1 MCIRKVLIT
10 SVVLLACCLTSMC
23 SQIRNLPPANPN
35 VFPRLS
41 IKNDSVELEIHRMSV
56 DVKTMSN
63 IALTTYDITFYNP
76 LNRLL
81 EGEFSF
87 PLKSNQ
93 QIVGFAMDVNGIL
106 REGVVVEKNK
116 GRRVFETIV
125 RRGIDP
131 GLLEKTSGNNFR
143 LRVYPIPAKGTKR
156 IKITCQEELVEADQS
171 YIYQL
176 PLMYKN
182 PIEDFSIVVNAVKSD
197 VKPIITDN
205 DFTMLSFKSDG
216 DNYVASSLNVRV
228 QPSGLFQMKLPIKD
242 HSTSLFT
249 SRFGNYFYATFP
261 IDFEPKHKEQLD
273 SIAVLWDVSGSGS
286 NRDMEKEL
294 QLLSSYLNYHQTTH
308 LSIYAFN
315 HQLKRVREV
324 TVKGEIPTQ
333 LKAELMSMVYDGG
346 SRLDQ
351 IDLNSLKGKELI
363 IFSDGMMN
371 LGELPETDTQKMIIA
386 INSSQVSD
394 HTFLRNI
401 RPQERVVFI
410 DLGTSTIESAYN
422 KMITDPLYVK
432 TSVASGEV
440 NYLVGKLSSD
450 QNRVI
455 VSGRGLSDEAVLDV
469 KIVCGD
475 KVLINNN
482 FQLQGEASY
491 ELPIARLCAANYITV
506 LSQNKED
513 NKDEII
519 RMAKAYGVVTDYT
532 SLMVLERVEDYVRFK
547 IDPPA
552 ELQKE
557 YNELLQR
564 QAELNSPQIEV
575 AKSDTLPMVEAFK
588 KWWNTSYPLPNAKL
602 PDIAM
607 PGSIEEEL
615 VPAIREQPAITR
627 QQEQAPPPPPAIANQ
642 LTIVEEDV
650 TFDEELSLDFT
661 DMSVEEEAAD
671 APVFFMIA
679 DREAEDLPPR
689 RGGSDVPIIQT
700 PAIKVNTVA
709 WDSTAVYIADIQ
721 QLPTNELYSYYLN
734 KKGEYSKQPSFYL
747 DMASYL
753 FEKGR
758 IEEGVSVIT
767 NIAELKIDNAE
778 IYRIVGQKLLQ
789 VNQVELAVKVYEKIL
804 ELRPEDVQSYRDL
817 ALAYQK
823 QGSLDKAVDMLKK
836 AIEKQDIRGNRSIT
850 GILVNELNA
859 LLNCNKTLANT
870 DSIPVSW
877 LYKMPVDIRIVL
889 SWSSDNSDVD
899 LWVTEP
905 TGERCYYQNKNTYL
919 GGRLSQDITN
929 GFGPE
934 EYCIKKAVKGHYF
947 IQANYYGD
955 RRQSISGP
963 ITLYAE
969 IFRNYGT
976 SRQTIRRVVL
986 QLKDKKQVIDLAE
999 ILVE

>member
-1 MCIRKVLIT
+1 MCIRKVLIA

-35 VFPRLS
+35 VFPHLS
-41 IKNDSVELEIHRMSV
+41 IKNDSVEMEIHRMSV
-56 DVKTMSN
+56 EVKTMSN

-76 LNRLL
+76 LDRLL

-93 QIVGFAMDVNGIL
+93 QIVGFAMDIDGIL
-106 REGVVVEKNK
+106 REGVVVEKDK

-143 LRVYPIPAKGTKR
+143 LRVYPIPAQGTKR

-182 PIEDFSIVVNAVKSD
+182 PIEDFSIVVKAIKAND
-197 VKPIITDN
+197 KPIITDN
-205 DFTMLSFKSDG
+205 DFTKLSFKKDG
-216 DNYVASSLNVRV
+216 DDYVASSLNAKV
-228 QPSGLFQMKLPIKD
+228 QPSGLFQMELPIND
-242 HSTSLFT
+242 QSASLFT
-249 SRFGNYFYATFP
+249 SRFGNYFYAALP
-261 IDFEPKHKEQLD
+261 IDVETTRKEPLD
-273 SIAVLWDVSGSGS
+273 SIAVLWDVSGSGF

-294 QLLSSYLNYHQTTH
+294 QLLSIYLSYHQTTH

-324 TVKGEIPTQ
+324 VLKGEIPTQ
-333 LKAELMSMVYDGG
+333 LEDELMSMVYDGG
-346 SRLDQ
+346 SRMDQ
-351 IDLNSLKGKELI
+351 IDLNSLEDKELI

-371 LGELPETDTQKMIIA
+371 LGELPQTITQKSIIA
-386 INSSQVSD
+386 VNSSQVSD

-401 RPQERVVFI
+401 QPQERVVYI
-410 DLGTSTIESAYN
+410 DLATSTIESAYN

-432 TSVASGEV
+432 TNIASGEV
-440 NYLVGKLSSD
+440 NYLMCKLSND
-450 QNRVI
+450 QKRVI
-455 VSGRGLSDEAVLDV
+455 VSGRRLSNEAMLDV
-469 KIVCGD
+469 KILCGD
-475 KVLINNN
+475 KVLVNKN
-482 FQLQGEASY
+482 FQLQGEANY
-491 ELPIARLCAANYITV
+491 ELPIARLCATNYISV

-519 RMAKAYGVVTDYT
+519 RIAKAYGVVTDYT
-532 SLMVLERVEDYVRFK
+532 SLMVLERVEDYVRFM

-557 YNELLQR
+557 YNELMQR
-564 QAELNSPQIEV
+564 QAQWNSNQIKV
-575 AKSDTLPMVEAFK
+575 AKSATLPMVEAFK
-588 KWWNTSYPLPNAKL
+588 KWWNTTYPLPDAKL
-602 PDIAM
+602 PDIVM
-607 PGSIEEEL
+607 PGPTEEEL
-615 VPAIREQPAITR
+615 VPAIREQSAVTR
-627 QQEQAPPPPPAIANQ
+627 QQEQAPPPSPGVANQ
-642 LTIVEEDV
+642 LNVVEDDVELNED
-650 TFDEELSLDFT
+650 LSLEFT
-661 DMSVEEEAAD
+661 DASVEEEVSE
-671 APVFFMIA
+671 PVFFMIA
-679 DREAEDLPPR
+679 DNESADLPPR
-689 RGGSDVPIIQT
+689 KGGSGPRSIQA
-700 PAIKVNTVA
+700 PAIRVNTVA
-709 WDSTAVYIADIQ
+709 WDSNAVYISDIQ
-721 QLPTNELYSYYLN
+721 KLPTNELYTYYLN
-734 KKGEYSKQPSFYL
+734 KKAEYSKQPSFYL

-753 FEKGR
+753 IEKGM
-758 IEEGVSVIT
+758 IDEGVSVIT

-804 ELRPEDVQSYRDL
+804 QLRPEDVQSYRDL

-823 QGSLDKAVDMLKK
+823 QGSIDEAVNMLKI
-836 AIEKQDIRGNRSIT
+836 AITKQDIRGNKSIT
-850 GILVNELNA
+850 SILVNELNA
-859 LLNCNKTLANT
+859 LLNQNKTLTNT
-870 DSIPVSW
+870 DSIPDSW
-877 LYKMPVDIRIVL
+877 MYQMPVDIRIVL
-889 SWSSDNSDVD
+889 SWSSDDSDVD

-919 GGRLSQDITN
+919 GGRLSHDITN

-934 EYCIKKAVKGHYF
+934 EYCIKKAVKGNYL

-976 SRQTIRRVVL
+976 SRQTSRQVVL

-999 ILVE
+999 IIVE